1 MTHETPPPVSRLQ
14 RSLAYAIAAVVILS
28 LIAIAALLIGTAS
41 GLKAESFSS
50 GLWPAILLLP
60 DIGFPLALILMVV
73 LLIIS
78 MRNRRKNNREE
89 R

>member
-1 MTHETPPPVSRLQ
+1 MTQETPPTVSRLQ

-28 LIAIAALLIGTAS
+28 LVSIAALLIGTAS
-41 GLKAESFSS
+41 GIKAEGFSS

-60 DIGFPLALILMVV
+60 DIGFPLALILMVI

-78 MRNRRKNNREE
+78 MRNRSKHNREQ